1 MSNREKATIINTEA
15 IPLDTVPIVPKAS
28 KSPIATREA
37 ICVCAP
43 KMRAMPQRKERM
55 DNFHGK
61 KLTSLP
67 YLEYLDKIIILSLPK
82 DQTPKEIIAIPNAAL
97 RNNGAKKPYVKSSGK
112 GLNMCIL

>member
-1 MSNREKATIINTEA
+1 MINIEA
-15 IPLDTVPIVPKAS
+15 IPLEMVPIVPKARRR
-28 KSPIATREA
+28 PMATREA

-43 KMRAMPQRKERM
+43 KIRAIPQRKESI

-61 KLTSLP
+61 KLTILP
-67 YLEYLDKIIILSLPK
+67 YLEYLAKILILSFPK

-97 RNNGAKKPYVKSSGK
+97 RNNGAKKPYVNSSGK